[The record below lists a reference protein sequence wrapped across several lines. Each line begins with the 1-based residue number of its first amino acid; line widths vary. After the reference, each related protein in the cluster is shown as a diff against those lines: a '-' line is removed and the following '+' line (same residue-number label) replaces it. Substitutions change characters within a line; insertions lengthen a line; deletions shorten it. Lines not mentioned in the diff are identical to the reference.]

1 MTVSLPYLASN
12 KNLGPLFTTIQSAK
26 VPERFTQDFLAK
38 TIGLKGSNDRAMIPL
53 LRTLGFIDQSGAPK
67 PFYRQLKNSETA
79 KNALAQGIR
88 TAYAPLF
95 EANENAHSLPS
106 DKLKGLVAQVAWTDD
121 SMTSRIASTF
131 STLCKLADF
140 SANTSNSSDAEPIED
155 ATGESKDLTKE
166 RLSTTKG
173 LSTQFHYNIQVHLPS
188 NATEEVYLNIFN
200 ALRKVFQ

>member
-1 MTVSLPYLASN
+1 MAVSLPYLASN
-12 KNLGPLFTTIQSAK
+12 KNLAPLFTTIQSAK

-67 PFYRQLKNSETA
+67 PFYRQLKNLETA
-79 KNALAQGIR
+79 RGALAQGIR
-88 TAYAPLF
+88 EAYAPLF
-95 EANENAHSLPS
+95 EANENAHSLAP
-106 DKLKGLVAQVAWTDD
+106 DKLKGLVAQVAGTDD
-121 SMTSRIASTF
+121 SMTARIAATF
-131 STLCKLADF
+131 STLCRLADF
-140 SANTSNSSDAEPIED
+140 SAQRSNPPDVEVAE
-155 ATGESKDLTKE
+155 ESPSEARDVAKD
-166 RLSTTKG
+166 RLPGGKG